1 MWHCPRVRSTTSR
14 PAEALAFA
22 FDRYFEEAPSFLLP
36 LSVGTSNESE
46 DEVGFGAKVKIRI
59 AGLISVGFLAA
70 ASGQESRLST
80 GGSAP
85 PIGLEIGQRAPQF
98 TLVDQF
104 GHEQSAKL
112 SNGQNSTTKFLSRG
126 AFDFGG
132 GLDYQLFRLFG
143 LRGEV
148 RDFVSGNPNLNV
160 ALSSSTQHNI
170 VASGGISVRF

>member
-1 MWHCPRVRSTTSR
+1 MWHCPRVRSTTSW

-36 LSVGTSNESE
+36 LSVGTSNKSE

-59 AGLISVGFLAA
+59 AVLISVEFLAA

-85 PIGLEIGQRAPQF
+85 PIGLAIGQRAPQF

-104 GHEQSAKL
+104 GHEQS
-112 SNGQNSTTKFLSRG
+112 NETNSVLT
-126 AFDFGG
+126 FD
-132 GLDYQLFRLFG
+132 LIFRL
-143 LRGEV
+143 
-148 RDFVSGNPNLNV
+148 S
-160 ALSSSTQHNI
+160 I
-170 VASGGISVRF
+170 